1 METLILEG
9 TLTLLSSLSHNGGDK
24 AGNVA
29 LLRREDVMQPSGQ
42 PESVVVLSGNAI
54 RGRFRDVAMLHM
66 LRELG
71 YGEERATQVTDTT
84 AGANREGDTL
94 GLSLPALHFLF
105 SGGTLTGDG
114 GKAINLAAL
123 ERWRQLIPLVSLL
136 GGAVGNVI
144 LPGKLKFGKALP
156 ICQETA
162 HLLPERLTPPGG
174 ETLPIAS
181 HPQARTSVYEL
192 TQREL
197 FTRRDD
203 SKNPHYWP
211 LLQPQVRGA
220 LTEGLTTQRQRRS
233 AGEDQA
239 LERGTAQQMLAY
251 TETLKA
257 GTVLYWKLVA
267 CDCTPLEFDAL
278 LTGLAVFSRLP
289 YLGGKSSVGHGEVAC
304 HLPAWRRID
313 SRLQPQGHAVDVAV
327 GMRYQEHLRT
337 HAAAIREV
345 LDGLR

>member
-24 AGNVA
+24 AGTVA
-29 LLRREDVMQPSGQ
+29 LLRREDIMQPSGQ

-54 RGRFRDVAMLHM
+54 RGRFRDAAMLHM

-71 YGEERATQVTDTT
+71 YGEEPATQLATQTQ
-84 AGANREGDTL
+84 GASRDGDTL

-105 SGGTLTGDG
+105 SGGTLTGEG
-114 GKAINLAAL
+114 GKAVSLAAM
-123 ERWRQLIPLVSLL
+123 ERWRQLLPLVSLL

-144 LPGKLKFGKALP
+144 LPGKLKVGKALP
-156 ICQETA
+156 ICRETA
-162 HLLPERLTPPGG
+162 HLLPRALPHPRGDPV
-174 ETLPIAS
+174 PIAT
-181 HPQARTSVYEL
+181 HPQAQTSIYDL

-203 SKNPHYWP
+203 AKNPHYWP
-211 LLQPQVRGA
+211 LLAPEVRGA
-220 LTEGLTTQRQRRS
+220 LTEGLQTQRARREG
-233 AGEDQA
+233 GEAQA
-239 LERGTAQQMLAY
+239 LARGTAQQMLAY

-267 CDCTPLEFDAL
+267 CDLTPVEFDAL

-289 YLGGKSSVGHGEVAC
+289 YLGGKSSVGHGEVAF
-304 HLPAWRRID
+304 HLPSWVRID
-313 SRLQPQGHAVDVAV
+313 SRLQPQSEAVDAAV
-327 GMRYQEHLRT
+327 GTRYQAHLRT
-337 HAAAIREV
+337 HAAQIREV
-345 LDGLR
+345 LGGLR